1 MDREDKDP
9 IALIDLGAVTAETQ
23 GPGGNQ
29 FDLVDYQKIAGLSDD

>member
-1 MDREDKDP
+1 MNREHNEP
-9 IALIDLGAVTAETQ
+9 IALIDLGAVSTETQ